1 MQFEQFIQTASF
13 ALSEGSFYERLRR
26 NPAVE
31 FDPYLFHATLIYDT
45 GYALI
50 LEQVHREYLDVGQR
64 YHLPMFALT
73 DTWRANQERIRQSKF
88 HEYKVN
94 QDNARFISRLRDS
107 YGPTAS
113 PIFIGGQIGPRGDA
127 YTPEE
132 ALPSAEAEQFHTPQL
147 EALAEAQVD
156 FLYAATLPALSEA
169 QGIATAM
176 AKQGL
181 PYILSFVIRRD
192 GTLLDGTPLAQAI
205 ETIDDT
211 TPKSPTGYA
220 VNCVHPTVF
229 SDGLAVLEKHNPIL
243 LKRILSY
250 QANTSAKDPKELDGL
265 GELETEK
272 PEILAEL
279 MLRAHRQFH
288 TPFLGGCCGTDT
300 SHIECLASTYNTIAV
315 RHVGRYAF
323 SL

>member
-1 MQFEQFIQTASF
+1 MQFEWYIQNSSF
-13 ALSEGSFYERLRR
+13 ALAEGSVYERLRR

-31 FDPYLFHATLIYDT
+31 FDPYLFHATLIYNT
-45 GYALI
+45 EHVVI

-64 YHLPMFALT
+64 YNLPMFALT

-88 HEYKVN
+88 HDYKVN
-94 QDNARFISRLRDS
+94 QDNAHFIAKLRDS

-147 EALAEAQVD
+147 EALAEAHVD

-176 AKQGL
+176 AKLGL

-192 GTLLDGTPLAQAI
+192 GTLLDGTPLAQVI
-205 ETIDDT
+205 ETIDGT

-229 SDGLAVLEKHNPIL
+229 SDGLAALEKHNPTL
-243 LKRILSY
+243 TKRILSY

-272 PEILAEL
+272 PETLAEL
-279 MLRAHRQFH
+279 MLQAYQRFH
-288 TPFLGGCCGTDT
+288 TPFFGGCCGTDT
-300 SHIECLASTYNTIAV
+300 SHIECLASA
-315 RHVGRYAF
+315 HKA
-323 SL
+323 SLQ

>member
-1 MQFEQFIQTASF
+1 MQFEQFIETASF
-13 ALSEGSFYERLRR
+13 ALSEGSIYERLRR

-31 FDPYLFHATLIYDT
+31 FDPYLFNATLIYSAE
-45 GYALI
+45 YAVI

-88 HEYKVN
+88 HQHKVN
-94 QDNARFISRLRDS
+94 QDNARFIAKLRDS
-107 YGPTAS
+107 YGPSAF

-132 ALPSAEAEQFHTPQL
+132 ALSPSEAERFHAPQL
-147 EALAEAQVD
+147 EALAEAHVD

-169 QGIATAM
+169 QGIAAAM
-176 AKQGL
+176 ARQGL

-192 GTLLDGTPLAQAI
+192 GALLDGTPLAQAI

-211 TPKSPTGYA
+211 TPQSPAGYA
-220 VNCVHPTVF
+220 VNCVHPIVF
-229 SDGLAVLEKHNPIL
+229 SAGLAALEKYRPTL
-243 LKRILSY
+243 TRRILSY

-272 PEILAEL
+272 PEILAAL
-279 MLRAHRQFH
+279 MLRAQQQFH
-288 TPFLGGCCGTDT
+288 TLFLGGCCGTDT
-300 SHIECLASTYNTIAV
+300 SHIECLASAYQA
-315 RHVGRYAF
+315 
-323 SL
+323 LL

>member
-1 MQFEQFIQTASF
+1 MEFEQFILTVSF
-13 ALSEGSFYERLRR
+13 ALSEGSLYERLRR

-31 FDPYLFHATLIYDT
+31 FDPYLFHATLIYDSV
-45 GYALI
+45 YALL

-64 YHLPMFALT
+64 YHLPMFSLT
-73 DTWRANQERIRQSKF
+73 DTWRANQERIRRSRF

-94 QDNARFISRLRDS
+94 QDNARFMARLRDS

-113 PIFIGGQIGPRGDA
+113 PIFIGGQIGPSGDA

-147 EALAEAQVD
+147 EALAEGQVD

-176 AKQGL
+176 AKHGL

-211 TPKSPTGYA
+211 TPD
-220 VNCVHPTVF
+220 HQQ
-229 SDGLAVLEKHNPIL
+229 DM
-243 LKRILSY
+243 R
-250 QANTSAKDPKELDGL
+250 
-265 GELETEK
+265 
-272 PEILAEL
+272 
-279 MLRAHRQFH
+279 
-288 TPFLGGCCGTDT
+288 
-300 SHIECLASTYNTIAV
+300 
-315 RHVGRYAF
+315 
-323 SL
+323 

>member
-1 MQFEQFIQTASF
+1 MPSNLEKEIIMQFDQFIRTASF
-13 ALSEGSFYERLRR
+13 ALSEGSIYERLRR

-31 FDPYLFHATLIYDT
+31 FDPYIFHATLIYDAR
-45 GYALI
+45 YASI

-64 YHLPMFALT
+64 YQLPMFALT
-73 DTWRANQERIRQSKF
+73 DTWRANQERISQSRF
-88 HEYKVN
+88 REHKVN
-94 QDNARFISRLRDS
+94 QDNARFIARLRDS

-132 ALPSAEAEQFHTPQL
+132 ALPPAEAEQFHTPQL
-147 EALAEAQVD
+147 EAFAEARVD

-169 QGIATAM
+169 QGIAKAM

-192 GTLLDGTPLAQAI
+192 GTLLDGTPLALAI
-205 ETIDDT
+205 ETIDGT

-220 VNCVHPTVF
+220 VNCVHPAIF
-229 SDGLAVLEKHNPIL
+229 IDGLAALEKYSPAL
-243 LKRILSY
+243 TQRILSF
-250 QANTSAKDPKELDGL
+250 QANTSAKDPKELDAL
-265 GELETEK
+265 SELETEK

-279 MLRAHRQFH
+279 MLKAHRQFH
-288 TPFLGGCCGTDT
+288 TPFFGGCCGTDT
-300 SHIECLASTYNTIAV
+300 SHIECLASAHKAI
-315 RHVGRYAF
+315 
-323 SL
+323 LQ